1 MSIAITHYYK
11 EIINF
16 ILQNTYIH
24 IKILSVLLNHVL
36 QNKSITLYPP
46 YKNFVPENSISQGL
60 VKRIKLK
67 EENKQASTS
76 PL

>member
-36 QNKSITLYPP
+36 QNKSITFYPP